1 MSGATGIQRA
11 VLKLGTRGSKLALIQ
26 SEIVRAAL
34 LAAHP
39 ELDVQLETITT
50 MGDAVQDRPLNQV
63 GGNGLFVRQIE
74 ISLRDGQ
81 IDLAVHSAKDL
92 PSSLAPGTAIA
103 AYLPRADARDVLI
116 SSSGCTLADL
126 PKGSKVGTSSPRRIC
141 QLRALRPDLVL
152 LDIRGNVD
160 TRLRKLREGQYDAI
174 VLAAAGME
182 RLGLLQQVTEYL
194 DPSVMI
200 PAVAQGA
207 LAVEIR
213 ADDSDLLSLVSTLDD
228 PTTRAAVTAERAFL
242 ATVAGACSLP
252 VAAHATLDGGL
263 LHIAAMIGS
272 DDGRSVR
279 GERAVPV
286 AQAEETASSLARE
299 LLDNGGLALIGRTS
313 VQE

>member
-1 MSGATGIQRA
+1 MSGATEIQRA

-34 LAAHP
+34 LKLQPA
-39 ELDVQLETITT
+39 LDIQLEKITT

-92 PSSLAPGTAIA
+92 PSSLAPGTTIA
-103 AYLPRADARDVLI
+103 AYLPRADARDVLV
-116 SSSGCTLADL
+116 SSSGRTLAEL
-126 PKGSKVGTSSPRRIC
+126 HEGAKVGTSSPRRIC

-152 LDIRGNVD
+152 LDVRGNVD

-182 RLGLLQQVTEYL
+182 RLGLLEEVTEYL

-213 ADDSDLLSLVSTLDD
+213 ADDADLLTLVSRLDD
-228 PTTRAAVTAERAFL
+228 PTTRAVVTAERAFL
-242 ATVAGACSLP
+242 AAVAGACSLP
-252 VAAHATLDGGL
+252 VGAHATFDGDL
-263 LHIAAMIGS
+263 LHIAAMIGT
-272 DDGRSVR
+272 DDGTNVR
-279 GERAVPV
+279 GERVAPV
-286 AQAEETASSLARE
+286 EQSSEAGSALARE
-299 LLDNGGLALIGRTS
+299 LLDNGGLALIGRA
-313 VQE
+313 